1 MVGRNT
7 GATADQRGSDTAKKG
22 IVEEVIFAFGLE
34 RTTQIREMEGRV
46 CVKYSSPPLCV
57 EDTFQDP
64 QWMPETTENT
74 MYMLLHF
81 FPVHTY
87 PM

>member
-1 MVGRNT
+1 
-7 GATADQRGSDTAKKG
+7 
-22 IVEEVIFAFGLE
+22 
-34 RTTQIREMEGRV
+34 MEGCV

-64 QWMPETTENT
+64 QWMPETAENT
-74 MYMLLHF
+74 VYMLLHF

-87 PM
+87 PMVSLVYKSGWVCD